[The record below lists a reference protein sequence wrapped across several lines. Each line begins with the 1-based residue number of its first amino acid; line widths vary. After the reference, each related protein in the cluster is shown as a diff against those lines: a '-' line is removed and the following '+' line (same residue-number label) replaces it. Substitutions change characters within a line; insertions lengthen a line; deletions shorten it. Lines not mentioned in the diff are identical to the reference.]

1 MDRALSVELA
11 APQEARVRNS
21 ARAGSVL
28 LEVVLAIV
36 LFAAAAAVIG
46 MGLKASIDGAQRL
59 RLSTHA
65 GNLAVTVISELQMG
79 LRSLADTGP
88 EAFGPPFEG
97 WVWEVEALP
106 WGQGQAESA
115 LATSAATLMRVEVIV
130 RYEPEGFVH
139 RLAQVIDVAAARSG
153 EAGLPDVVD
162 VNAARPLAW
171 RPMQHTLPSP

>member
-1 MDRALSVELA
+1 MKWWGSVELA
-11 APQEARVRNS
+11 LPKEAWVRSN

-36 LFAAAAAVIG
+36 LFAAAAAVVG

-106 WGQGQAESA
+106 WGQGEAEST
-115 LATSAATLMRVEVIV
+115 LATSGATLMRVEVTV

-153 EAGLPDVVD
+153 EAGLPEVAG
-162 VNAARPLAW
+162 VNAARSGRRAL
-171 RPMQHTLPSP
+171 RLP